1 VTDLPLTPALS
12 PHALAA
18 LVLLSRLGDVVS
30 TRLATPRLA
39 LEANAVVRRLGW
51 PFAWLTLLLALTPYL
66 HAGFGVV
73 VLTASLLVTAGNLS
87 RGWAARTLGEA
98 ETMEFM
104 LRAARRG
111 RRAAALAFTWA
122 ASAVLALLGSL
133 LMDLSGP
140 EAWGYWFG
148 FGIVVYALAIAL
160 HGTSFIV
167 RIFRQAGA
175 PAVSPAP

>member
-1 VTDLPLTPALS
+1 VTEPLFVPAVS
-12 PHALAA
+12 PHLLAA
-18 LVLLSRLGDVVS
+18 LVLLARLGDVVS
-30 TRLATPRLA
+30 TRLASPRLA
-39 LEANAVVRRLGW
+39 LEANGLVRRLGW
-51 PFAWLTLLLALTPYL
+51 PFAWLTLLLALAPYA

-98 ETMEFM
+98 ETMEFI

-111 RRAAALAFTWA
+111 RRGAALAFTWA
-122 ASAVLALLGSL
+122 AAGALLLLGWL
-133 LMDLSGP
+133 LMGLSGP
-140 EAWGYWFG
+140 AEWGYWFG
-148 FGIVVYALAIAL
+148 LGIVAYALAIAL

-175 PAVSPAP
+175 PAMPPAS